1 MKTATPSSLPRKRL
15 PSNSNDGFRENSN
28 NTGWRGLTEDAAG
41 CLSLLR
47 NGRPGNKRG
56 DVL

>member
-1 MKTATPSSLPRKRL
+1 MTAATPSSLTRKRL
-15 PSNSNDGFRENSN
+15 PFNSNNGFRENSN
-28 NTGWRGLTEDAAG
+28 NTGWRGLAEDAAG